1 MSAPAMTS
9 PNPMSAAGQTMAI
22 PPSKIQELVTSFVK
36 AAPAEAVEPP
46 AQMPD
51 SVRRRIRRERAQ
63 SILVPILGSIIL
75 LIVWEAISKTGQAA
89 ESVSGFGSGMNGTT

>member
-22 PPSKIQELVTSFVK
+22 PASKMQELVKSSVK
-36 AAPAEAVEPP
+36 AVPVEAVEPP

-63 SILVPILGSIIL
+63 SILAPILGLIIL
-75 LIVWEAISKTGQAA
+75 LIV
-89 ESVSGFGSGMNGTT
+89 